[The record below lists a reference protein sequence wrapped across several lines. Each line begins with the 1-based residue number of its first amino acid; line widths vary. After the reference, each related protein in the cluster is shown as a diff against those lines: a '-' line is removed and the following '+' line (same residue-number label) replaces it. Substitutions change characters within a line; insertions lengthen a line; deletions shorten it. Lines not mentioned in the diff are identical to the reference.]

1 MLVDLANKLGA
12 PLARDVDS
20 LRKNLASAV
29 GKGGY
34 SSAAAP
40 ASSGTSSWRSAPAAA
55 PAAASGGDRWSSYS
69 RSSGGNGAG
78 AGAGGAQTVY
88 EADLSGFK
96 VDTLSELARKKG
108 IPMRNATKDSL
119 VTSLAKV
126 LTLADLSRGQ
136 LAEILEK
143 LGQAAGGSVDDMRS
157 RVAAAASQRQNA
169 RSSAGS
175 RW

>member
-69 RSSGGNGAG
+69 RSSGGNG

-169 RSSAGS
+169 RSMAGS

>member
-34 SSAAAP
+34 SSAAP
-40 ASSGTSSWRSAPAAA
+40 SSGTSSWRSAPAAA

>member
-29 GKGGY
+29 GKGGS
-34 SSAAAP
+34 SSAAP
-40 ASSGTSSWRSAPAAA
+40 SSGTSSWRSAPEAA
-55 PAAASGGDRWSSYS
+55 PAASSGDRWSSYS
-69 RSSGGNGAG
+69 RSSGSSGNA
-78 AGAGGAQTVY
+78 ASAGGADAVY
-88 EADLSGFK
+88 ASDLSGFK

-119 VTSLAKV
+119 VTSLSKV
-126 LTLADLSRGQ
+126 LTLADLNRGQ
-136 LAEILEK
+136 LSEILEK
-143 LGQAAGGSVDDMRS
+143 IGQPARGSVDEMRRS
-157 RVAAAASQRQNA
+157 VAAAASQRQSA
-169 RSSAGS
+169 RSSAGT